1 MTTVIDHHVD
11 QLVDSLK
18 ALEAL
23 MMQPESLHLLSTHQ
37 AMERLHAALPLLS
50 NANIAFAH
58 LCERDGAGKLV
69 GANHPVEYLTKQLG
83 LPRADAFSLLNQ
95 AKTMFG
101 EVEVPTPPSDPLM
114 DEEDR
119 KKQAEE
125 EERRK
130 EEARKAKERARKAA
144 AKANAEKKRIIE
156 RALMQLNEHSDPGH
170 DEIYA
175 QALEAAETMSAEEL
189 RKYVNK
195 LVKRANR
202 KGRDYEGN
210 KDPLAAFKKR
220 TMTFGEED
228 SDGGSW
234 GQIYFDKASRAAFE
248 AALAAGE
255 SPGANLPPG
264 AEDKRTRGQRR
275 FDQLMDIVN
284 DHANSSAVARK
295 GIGTVVMTLTLD
307 DLMGADAYTE
317 FATNTSVSLTALD
330 MVRLGLA
337 GDSFALQLDS
347 CTGVPLSLGRARLA
361 SVEQKLVLLAM
372 QQVCAWTGCTKP
384 GVELE
389 AHHIQSYLH
398 GGLTDLEN
406 LVLLCREHHMCNND
420 NRDGA
425 GGKGH
430 FEKDPST
437 WDVTH
442 HPADG
447 GPPTPTATHQYQQS
461 PGQRTIRRV
470 RKKSPAFDDPP
481 NQTTTDPPLF
491 DLGDGSRAGPDR
503 GGNTA

>member
-1 MTTVIDHHVD
+1 
-11 QLVDSLK
+11 
-18 ALEAL
+18 
-23 MMQPESLHLLSTHQ
+23 MMQPESLHLSSTHH

-50 NANIAFAH
+50 NANIAFAF
-58 LCERDGAGKLV
+58 LCERDGAGRLV

-83 LPRADAFSLLNQ
+83 LPRSDAFSLLSQ

-101 EVEVPTPPSDPLM
+101 EVEVPAPPADPAA
-114 DEEDR
+114 DEQERR
-119 KKQAEE
+119 KRAEE
-125 EERRK
+125 EQRRK
-130 EEARKAKERARKAA
+130 DEARKAKERARKAA

-156 RALMQLNEHSDPGH
+156 RALMQLNEHADPGR

-175 QALEAAETMSAEEL
+175 RALEASETMSAEEL
-189 RKYVNK
+189 RKYVVN

-202 KGRDYEGN
+202 KGRDYKGK

-220 TMTFGEED
+220 TMIFGEED

-234 GQIYFDKASRAAFE
+234 GKIYFDKASRAAFE

-255 SPGANLPPG
+255 APGANLPG
-264 AEDKRTRGQRR
+264 GVEDKRTRGQRR

-284 DHANSSAVARK
+284 RHGNASTAARR
-295 GIGTVVMTLTLD
+295 GVGTVVVTMTLEEL
-307 DLMGADAYTE
+307 LGADAYTE
-317 FATNTSVSLTALD
+317 FSTNTSVSLNALD
-330 MVRLGLA
+330 VIRLGLA

-389 AHHIQSYLH
+389 AHHLHTYLH
-398 GGLTDLEN
+398 GGLTDLDN
-406 LVLLCREHHMCNND
+406 LILLCREHHMCNND

-425 GGKGH
+425 GGKGY
-430 FEKDPST
+430 FTKDPST
-437 WDVTH
+437 WNITH

-447 GPPTPTATHQYQQS
+447 GPPVRTSTHQYQES
-461 PGQRTIRRV
+461 PGQRTIRRA
-470 RKKSPAFDDPP
+470 RERYPAFDDPP
-481 NQTTTDPPLF
+481 TARAADPPLF
-491 DLGDGSRAGPDR
+491 DLGTSTRTGHGSA
-503 GGNTA
+503 GNTA

>member
-1 MTTVIDHHVD
+1 MTRTIDHHVD
-11 QLVDSLK
+11 QVVAGLE

-23 MMQPESLHLLSTHQ
+23 MMQPESLQLASTHH

-50 NANIAFAH
+50 NANIAFAFV
-58 LCERDGAGKLV
+58 CECDGAGRLV

-83 LPRADAFSLLNQ
+83 LPRADAFSLLSQ

-101 EVEVPTPPSDPLM
+101 AVEVPTPPSDPSTG
-114 DEEDR
+114 
-119 KKQAEE
+119 EE
-125 EERRK
+125 ERRKQQEEENRRK

-144 AKANAEKKRIIE
+144 AKANAEKKRIID
-156 RALMQLNEHSDPGH
+156 RALMQLNEHADPGR

-175 QALEAAETMSAEEL
+175 RALEAAETMSAEEL
-189 RKYVNK
+189 RKFVTN

-202 KGRDYEGN
+202 KGRDYSGK
-210 KDPLAAFKKR
+210 KDPLAAYKKR
-220 TMTFGEED
+220 TLVFGEED
-228 SDGGSW
+228 SDGGTW
-234 GQIYFDKASRAAFE
+234 AKIYFDKASRAALE

-255 SPGANLPPG
+255 TPGANLPDG
-264 AEDKRTRGQRR
+264 VEDNRTRGQRR

-284 DHANSSAVARK
+284 RHGTSSAAGRR
-295 GIGTVVMTLTLD
+295 GLGTVVLTMTLEEL
-307 DLMGADAYTE
+307 LGADAFTE

-330 MVRLGLA
+330 VVRLGLA

-361 SVEQKLVLLAM
+361 SIEQKMVLLAM

-389 AHHIQSYLH
+389 AHHIEAYLH
-398 GGLTDLEN
+398 GGLTN
-406 LVLLCREHHMCNND
+406 LDNLILLCREHHRCNND

-430 FEKDPST
+430 FEKDPTT
-437 WDVTH
+437 WDITH

-447 GPPTPTATHQYQQS
+447 GPPVSTSTHQYQQS
-461 PGQRTIRRV
+461 PGQRTIRRA
-470 RKKSPAFDDPP
+470 REKYPAFDDPP
-481 NQTTTDPPLF
+481 NVRANDPPLF
-491 DLGDGSRAGPDR
+491 EVGENRKTAPKR
-503 GGNTA
+503 KGNTA

>member
-1 MTTVIDHHVD
+1 MTMVIDQCVD
-11 QLVDSLK
+11 QIVDSLA

-83 LPRADAFSLLNQ
+83 LPRSDAFSLLSQ

-101 EVEVPTPPSDPLM
+101 DVEVPAPPADPAL
-114 DEEDR
+114 DEDER

-125 EERRK
+125 ERRRK
-130 EEARKAKERARKAA
+130 EEARKAKKRARKAA
-144 AKANAEKKRIIE
+144 AKANAEKKRIID
-156 RALMQLNEHSDPGH
+156 RALMQLNEHSDPGRE
-170 DEIYA
+170 EIYA
-175 QALEAAETMSAEEL
+175 RALEAAETMSAEEL
-189 RKYVNK
+189 RKFVTN

-202 KGRDYEGN
+202 KGRDYEGK

-220 TMTFGEED
+220 TMIFGEED

-234 GQIYFDKASRAAFE
+234 GKIYFDKATRAAFE

-255 SPGANLPPG
+255 APGANLPAG

-284 DHANSSAVARK
+284 CHSNASTAARK
-295 GIGTVVMTLTLD
+295 GVGTVVLTMTLE
-307 DLMGADAYTE
+307 DLLGADAYTE
-317 FATNTSVSLTALD
+317 FSTNTSVSLTALD
-330 MVRLGLA
+330 VVRLGLA

-398 GGLTDLEN
+398 GGLTDLDN
-406 LVLLCREHHMCNND
+406 LILLCREHHMCNND

-430 FEKDPST
+430 FDKDPAN

-447 GPPTPTATHQYQQS
+447 GPPVPTTTHQYQAS

-470 RKKSPAFDDPP
+470 REKYPAFDDPP
-481 NQTTTDPPLF
+481 DTAISDPPLF
-491 DLGDGSRAGPDR
+491 DVGGFAGAEHGKDD
-503 GGNTA
+503 NTA

>member
-58 LCERDGAGKLV
+58 LCERDGAGRLV

-114 DEEDR
+114 DEEER
-119 KKQAEE
+119 EKQAEE

-156 RALMQLNEHSDPGH
+156 RALMQLNEHSDPGRE
-170 DEIYA
+170 EIYA

-189 RKYVNK
+189 RKHVNT

-220 TMTFGEED
+220 TMIFGEED

-275 FDQLMDIVN
+275 FDQLRDIVGN
-284 DHANSSAVARK
+284 HANSSTAARK
-295 GIGTVVMTLTLD
+295 GIGTVVMTLTLE

-330 MVRLGLA
+330 IVRLGLA

-384 GVELE
+384 GVERKPTTSSRTCTVGSQTWKTSSSC
-389 AHHIQSYLH
+389 A
-398 GGLTDLEN
+398 
-406 LVLLCREHHMCNND
+406 
-420 NRDGA
+420 A
-425 GGKGH
+425 
-430 FEKDPST
+430 ST
-437 WDVTH
+437 TCATTTTGTAPVARVTSRKI
-442 HPADG
+442 PPPG
-447 GPPTPTATHQYQQS
+447 TSPTTPPTAGHQHQPRHVSTKTLLVRGLSGGCGRNTPRSTTHRTRQPPTRRYSTSAMGPGPAPTGAAT
-461 PGQRTIRRV
+461 
-470 RKKSPAFDDPP
+470 
-481 NQTTTDPPLF
+481 
-491 DLGDGSRAGPDR
+491 
-503 GGNTA
+503 

>member
-156 RALMQLNEHSDPGH
+156 RALMQLNEHSDPGR

-202 KGRDYEGN
+202 K
-210 KDPLAAFKKR
+210 
-220 TMTFGEED
+220 
-228 SDGGSW
+228 
-234 GQIYFDKASRAAFE
+234 
-248 AALAAGE
+248 
-255 SPGANLPPG
+255 
-264 AEDKRTRGQRR
+264 
-275 FDQLMDIVN
+275 
-284 DHANSSAVARK
+284 
-295 GIGTVVMTLTLD
+295 
-307 DLMGADAYTE
+307 
-317 FATNTSVSLTALD
+317 
-330 MVRLGLA
+330 
-337 GDSFALQLDS
+337 
-347 CTGVPLSLGRARLA
+347 LSLI
-361 SVEQKLVLLAM
+361 
-372 QQVCAWTGCTKP
+372 
-384 GVELE
+384 
-389 AHHIQSYLH
+389 HI
-398 GGLTDLEN
+398 
-406 LVLLCREHHMCNND
+406 
-420 NRDGA
+420 
-425 GGKGH
+425 
-430 FEKDPST
+430 
-437 WDVTH
+437 
-442 HPADG
+442 
-447 GPPTPTATHQYQQS
+447 
-461 PGQRTIRRV
+461 
-470 RKKSPAFDDPP
+470 
-481 NQTTTDPPLF
+481 
-491 DLGDGSRAGPDR
+491 
-503 GGNTA
+503 